1 MGVIMATLTSEYRSL
16 YNTCNFHDLEQR
28 IFFTKSY
35 CPSNNQMQYFFH
47 AYLHQGAQLINQGYI
62 YFYINDNT
70 STFIG
75 SYTNPKYRN
84 EGINTLLISC
94 WIKYCLDHDITILT
108 TNKKQRKPFLVYLLK
123 TFFFELEDISL
134 YEINPFTIY
143 ICRKENDLNKYLY
156 FKSEGQRKSFSQ
168 GKIVQRDNYKIIDT
182 LSHDIEVLDQ
192 VLLSTPYYLSDENK
206 AYNRS
211 LSLIKKHER

>member
-1 MGVIMATLTSEYRSL
+1 MGVIMATLTSEYRAL

-47 AYLHQGAQLINQGYI
+47 AYLHQGAKLINQGYI

-75 SYTNPKYRN
+75 SFTNPEYRN

-123 TFFFELEDISL
+123 TFSFELKDISL

-156 FKSEGQRKSFSQ
+156 FKNAGQGRTFSQ
-168 GKIVQRDNYKIIDT
+168 GKIMQRDNYKIIDT

>member
-1 MGVIMATLTSEYRSL
+1 MGVIMATLTSEYRTL

-75 SYTNPKYRN
+75 SFTNPAYRN

-123 TFFFELEDISL
+123 TFAFELKDISL

-156 FKSEGQRKSFSQ
+156 FKSENQAKSFSQ
-168 GKIVQRDNYKIIDT
+168 GKIMQRDNYKIIDT
-182 LSHDIEVLDQ
+182 LSRDIEVLDQ